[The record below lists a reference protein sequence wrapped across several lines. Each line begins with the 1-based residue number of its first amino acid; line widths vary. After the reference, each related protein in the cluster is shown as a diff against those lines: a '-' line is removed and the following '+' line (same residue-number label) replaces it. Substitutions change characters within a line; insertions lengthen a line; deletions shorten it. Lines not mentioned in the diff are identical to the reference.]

1 MTITPLRNWEQ
12 DSPVLPLSLS
22 LSLRTGEA
30 LTSAGSSVCPPG
42 SGLCLSLP
50 QTSHPLG
57 SQRSSPC
64 PPGRQT
70 ATTKIIGEHWPLVD
84 NSLKPK
90 QVSPG
95 WSQERWN
102 QWRAEWRWAAGNTSH
117 TCITI
122 DGSINRSINPTINQS
137 IKLFFTCQSVFSCH
151 RLQLFAALHQ
161 SLSLSASKPDGSFLV
176 PAAAAGNGSA
186 EGAEQTPAGVSQSSV
201 AASLLTLAWVQ
212 TCQPSYLRGS
222 SSCLVIGR
230 YNNDVM
236 QEWCQWLEWCH
247 QDININDGNQARRW
261 SSDKRQTGKL
271 GQVSLQFLIMID
283 SVTITCHQ

>member
-1 MTITPLRNWEQ
+1 MAP
-12 DSPVLPLSLS
+12 S
-22 LSLRTGEA
+22 
-30 LTSAGSSVCPPG
+30 
-42 SGLCLSLP
+42 
-50 QTSHPLG
+50 
-57 SQRSSPC
+57 
-64 PPGRQT
+64 
-70 ATTKIIGEHWPLVD
+70 
-84 NSLKPK
+84 
-90 QVSPG
+90 
-95 WSQERWN
+95 
-102 QWRAEWRWAAGNTSH
+102 
-117 TCITI
+117 I
-122 DGSINRSINPTINQS
+122 DQSTQQSINQS

-201 AASLLTLAWVQ
+201 AASPLTLTWVQ

-271 GQVSLQFLIMID
+271 GQVSLQSLIMID